1 MRTTERPAVPELD
14 RIAALEPAAAL
25 AALEAAREGL
35 SSREA
40 AARLGREGRNELGRS
55 GRTLGSLLLAQV
67 RSPLLGL
74 LFAAAVVSIGVGER
88 TDGGIILGI
97 MGLSVGLGFFNEYRS
112 EQTLASLR
120 ERTGRRAT
128 VLRDGSPLELP
139 AAELV
144 RGDVCVLRM
153 GDVVPADL
161 RLLEASELTIDEAT
175 LSGEPYPVEKQTGPV
190 EEPPGDVH
198 PNCAYMGTVVRGGS
212 GLAVVAATGMRTR
225 LGAVAGGVQ
234 EHQPPTAF
242 QRGLSSFAVLLARV
256 TAVLTVSIFVLNAV
270 LGRPVLDSL
279 LFSLAIAV
287 GLTPQLLPAIV
298 TVSLSTGAR
307 RMARRAVLVKRLV
320 AIEDLG
326 DADVLFTDKTGT
338 LTEGEIR
345 YREAVDPAGAPS
357 PDLTL
362 SGLLASDLDFEHGDT
377 PLGNTLDLAIWRSL
391 DPEAAAA
398 ALRGAGRV
406 ATLPF
411 TFDRRRTSVVL
422 ERDGRRRLV
431 CKGAAEE
438 VLGRCASVR
447 LPGGA
452 RPLAATRAQV
462 EQTLVGLLEQGHRL
476 LALAER
482 PIETKPSYGDA
493 DEQGL
498 ELDGFLVFADPP
510 KADAAESVARLQR
523 LGIELKVLTGDHERT
538 AAHVCAELGL
548 PVKGVVRGGD
558 LAGKSEE
565 ELASLVA
572 STTVFARVGPEQK
585 AALIAAAQRNGD
597 DVAYL
602 GDGVN
607 DAVALHKADVGIS
620 VDTAVDV
627 AKEAADVLLLE
638 KSLRAIADGVVE
650 GRRIFA
656 NTTKYVLMGTSSN
669 FGNMFSAA
677 GASLFLS
684 FLPMLPSQILLNN
697 MLYDISELTIP
708 TDVVD
713 EELLARPEH
722 WDVGFIRRFMTFFG
736 PISSI
741 YDFLTFAVML
751 WVFDAHAPL
760 FRSGWFVE
768 SLATQ
773 SLVVFV
779 IRTRRIPFFSSRPS
793 RPLLATTIAVV
804 LVGLALPYTPL
815 AHALGFR
822 SLPWLFLVILAAMAV
837 TYLSLAELGKSYF
850 YRHPGGP
857 GPGAGPAAERSRWP
871 RARLPKFLRSRAR
884 PPGALA
890 GGRRRHREIRAGSDP
905 QAGESPPST
914 SACALRACHSAS
926 AASRVADSVR
936 ASSTP
941 AAASA

>member
-1 MRTTERPAVPELD
+1 VLPDLD
-14 RIAALEPAAAL
+14 GVAALDPEAAL
-25 AALEAAREGL
+25 AALGVERAGL
-35 SSREA
+35 TVSEA
-40 AARLGREGRNELGRS
+40 AARLEREGPNEFGRTGRS
-55 GRTLGSLLLAQV
+55 WRAVLMSQL

-74 LFAAAVVSIGVGER
+74 LFVAAAVSIGVGER
-88 TDGGIILGI
+88 TSGGIILGI
-97 MGLSVGLGFFNEYRS
+97 VALSVGLGFFNEYRS

-120 ERTGRRAT
+120 ERSGRRAT
-128 VLRDGSPLELP
+128 AMRDGSPLELP

-144 RGDVCVLRM
+144 RGDVCLLQI

-161 RLLEASELTIDEAT
+161 RLVGVTELTVDEAT
-175 LSGEPYPVEKQTGPV
+175 LSGEPYPVEKQVAALQESAGA
-190 EEPPGDVH
+190 VH
-198 PNCAYMGTVVRGGS
+198 ANCAYMGTIVRSGRGS
-212 GLAVVAATGMRTR
+212 GVVVATGMHTR
-225 LGAVAGGVQ
+225 LGAVAGGLQ

-242 QRGLSSFAVLLARV
+242 QRGLTSFAGLLARV
-256 TAVLTVSIFVLNAV
+256 TGVLTVSIFVINAV
-270 LGRPVLDSL
+270 LGHPILDSL

-307 RMARRAVLVKRLV
+307 RMAQKAVLVKRLV

-345 YREAVDPAGAPS
+345 YREAVDPSGAAEL
-357 PDLTL
+357 DLNL
-362 SGLLASDLDFEHGDT
+362 QGLFCSELDFEHGGI

-391 DPEAAAA
+391 EPKVAEAELA
-398 ALRGAGRV
+398 RAGVV

-411 TFDRRRTSVVL
+411 TFERRRGSVVL
-422 ERDGRRRLV
+422 ERGDSRRLL

-438 VLGRCASVR
+438 VLVRCSSVR
-447 LPGGA
+447 LPEGVK
-452 RPLAATRAQV
+452 PLAEAREQV
-462 EQTLVGLLEQGHRL
+462 DRTLAGLLDHGHRM
-476 LALAER
+476 LALADRQIER
-482 PIETKPSYGDA
+482 KARYSEE

-498 ELDGFLVFADPP
+498 ELLGFLVFADPP
-510 KADAAESVARLQR
+510 KQDAADSIARLQR

-538 AAHVCAELGL
+538 AAHVCAEVGL
-548 PVKGVVRGGD
+548 PVKGLVRG
-558 LAGKSEE
+558 E
-565 ELASLVA
+565 ELAGLDEEQLSELVA
-572 STTVFARVGPEQK
+572 ATTVFARVSPEQK

-597 DVAYL
+597 DVAFL

-607 DAVALHKADVGIS
+607 DAVALHRADVGIS

-697 MLYDISELTIP
+697 MLYDCSELTIP
-708 TDVVD
+708 TDEVD

-722 WDVGFIRRFMTFFG
+722 WDIGFIRRFMTFFG

-741 YDFLTFAVML
+741 YDFLTFGVML
-751 WVFDAHAPL
+751 WLFHAHAPL

-779 IRTRRIPFFSSRPS
+779 IRTRRVPFFHSRPS
-793 RPLLATTIAVV
+793 RPLLVTTIAVV
-804 LVGLALPYTPL
+804 LIGLALPYSPL
-815 AHALGFR
+815 AHTLGFR
-822 SLPWLFLVILAAMAV
+822 SLPWLFLVILIAMTA
-837 TYLSLAELGKSYF
+837 TYLALAEVGKSYF
-850 YRHPGGP
+850 YRHAGGSV
-857 GPGAGPAAERSRWP
+857 PASSSSGQ
-871 RARLPKFLRSRAR
+871 LLSVRSRAWVPRFLRR
-884 PPGALA
+884 PA
-890 GGRRRHREIRAGSDP
+890 
-905 QAGESPPST
+905 
-914 SACALRACHSAS
+914 
-926 AASRVADSVR
+926 
-936 ASSTP
+936 
-941 AAASA
+941 